1 MKNDEKI
8 KKLKLPIIKTDNSTL
23 NYSLCQNSKS
33 KAILSKS
40 NSYKNLSGKNGTPK
54 KSLKFIYQRNKTNT
68 TINKNISSS
77 QNRVNLK
84 ALAKIEELS
93 LNKTIENK
101 KKEKKPTKYFYK
113 INNHGNDASTIKRCL
128 EHRINWESEENK
140 EENDKIN
147 FIWAPISSQINYSD
161 LAYELKN
168 DIMVN
173 HYEFHSEIT
182 NKLNMFT
189 NMIIYCENN
198 NLNVLNYLPL
208 TIIIEYERIGFIT
221 QFSSFSHVFNNIES
235 FISDISSKKVK
246 KSKFRN
252 FFYVTTPDDKKIGL
266 RTSLFIPTTHYVGK
280 NLWLLKAMNLNRGLG
295 IKIINTVE
303 DCEKY
308 IRAYYQGNVF
318 KCIKN
323 RQNINDIKDNN
334 KKVYFI
340 LPKIQSNN
348 DSHKNNNYEENKNK
362 NKIPISLHKKID
374 YSKIMKNF
382 EGKKG
387 LYKSSKIILQKYIEN
402 PLLYNGRKFDV
413 RLWVL
418 LTHKREIYMFK
429 EGHLKATSFN
439 YTSDNTDLYI
449 HLTNYSVQKYS
460 DNFEKFEDG
469 NEISL
474 DDLQKSLN
482 KCYNLNINIRE
493 EIISKMKNIIL
504 ISMESVKK
512 LINKFHRKNCF
523 EIFGYD
529 FMVDV
534 ELNPFLIEINTNP
547 GLEISS
553 PLIQKLVPRMIDDAF
568 RLTIDIEYNTKYS
581 KERYDNNGNY
591 ISPFHVDGYD
601 DSEIAY
607 ELIGNIQK

>member
-1 MKNDEKI
+1 
-8 KKLKLPIIKTDNSTL
+8 
-23 NYSLCQNSKS
+23 
-33 KAILSKS
+33 
-40 NSYKNLSGKNGTPK
+40 
-54 KSLKFIYQRNKTNT
+54 
-68 TINKNISSS
+68 
-77 QNRVNLK
+77 
-84 ALAKIEELS
+84 
-93 LNKTIENK
+93 
-101 KKEKKPTKYFYK
+101 
-113 INNHGNDASTIKRCL
+113 
-128 EHRINWESEENK
+128 
-140 EENDKIN
+140 
-147 FIWAPISSQINYSD
+147 
-161 LAYELKN
+161 
-168 DIMVN
+168 
-173 HYEFHSEIT
+173 
-182 NKLNMFT
+182 
-189 NMIIYCENN
+189 
-198 NLNVLNYLPL
+198 
-208 TIIIEYERIGFIT
+208 
-221 QFSSFSHVFNNIES
+221 
-235 FISDISSKKVK
+235 
-246 KSKFRN
+246 
-252 FFYVTTPDDKKIGL
+252 
-266 RTSLFIPTTHYVGK
+266 
-280 NLWLLKAMNLNRGLG
+280 
-295 IKIINTVE
+295 
-303 DCEKY
+303 
-308 IRAYYQGNVF
+308 
-318 KCIKN
+318 
-323 RQNINDIKDNN
+323 
-334 KKVYFI
+334 
-340 LPKIQSNN
+340 
-348 DSHKNNNYEENKNK
+348 
-362 NKIPISLHKKID
+362 
-374 YSKIMKNF
+374 MKNF

-418 LTHKREIYMFK
+418 LTHKMEIYMFK

-591 ISPFHVDGYD
+591 ISPYHVDGYD